1 MYHHVNAEKSA
12 LQFVEQFLLFVVV
25 TFSMPL
31 DSLTCLQNIFYHVV
45 MV

>member
-1 MYHHVNAEKSA
+1 MYHHANAEKSA

-25 TFSMPL
+25 TFSLPL
-31 DSLTCLQNIFYHVV
+31 DSLTCPQNILYHDV